1 MQHLLFVEQPLHR
14 DVALNQTTQAD
25 LLAWID
31 RPPIIIDESDG
42 SLDSLPTALNGGYAG
57 TSHKNCKGVF
67 KGIANACLIEHRRRT
82 DPSRAYVLSCEDLSN
97 IGPVAMLQDA
107 TVIAVLGLDHAER
120 NGHHYFTGLSMF
132 PEVWQEKILQNH
144 GDLYR
149 RHSAGFPTLNI
160 RDGQVNLH
168 SLLEAPFGVA
178 FEPDPSIFT
187 PLTDWRVDSLPAYR
201 TGAEQ

>member
-1 MQHLLFVEQPLHR
+1 
-14 DVALNQTTQAD
+14 
-25 LLAWID
+25 
-31 RPPIIIDESDG
+31 
-42 SLDSLPTALNGGYAG
+42 
-57 TSHKNCKGVF
+57 
-67 KGIANACLIEHRRRT
+67 
-82 DPSRAYVLSCEDLSN
+82 
-97 IGPVAMLQDA
+97 
-107 TVIAVLGLDHAER
+107 
-120 NGHHYFTGLSMF
+120 MF